1 MKKIFKNLN
10 ILWNRFKKTGD
21 EFWEELEEELI
32 KGDVSIDTAGRII
45 SELKEK
51 AYLEKINDIEG
62 MRRLLKDQI
71 VDILKTDGRTGL
83 EYSKEPPTVYM
94 VIGVNG
100 VGKTSA
106 IAKMANMFKEESKKV
121 ILAAADTYRS
131 AAVEQLAHFA
141 DKLDIDMVNHQR
153 NADPGAVVYDCLDRA
168 VARKADIVI
177 IDTAGRMQTSCNL
190 MEELKKIKRVVKKR
204 LGREPDEVL
213 LAIDS
218 TTGQNAR
225 SQAEIFTE
233 FMDVSGIILTK
244 TDGTSKGGIVLT
256 IKNDLGIPVKII
268 TEGEKLQ
275 DIYYFDPSGFADM
288 MFA

>member
-1 MKKIFKNLN
+1 MKNIFKNLN
-10 ILWNRFKKTGD
+10 MIWNRFKKTGD

-32 KGDVSIDTAGRII
+32 TGDVSINTADRII
-45 SELKEK
+45 SNLKEK
-51 AYLEKINDIEG
+51 AYLEKVSDIEG

-71 VDILKTDGRTGL
+71 IDILKTDDKIGL
-83 EYSKEPPTVYM
+83 EYSKDPPTVYM

-106 IAKMANMFKEESKKV
+106 IAKMANMFKKEGKKV

-131 AAVEQLAHFA
+131 AAVEQLGHFA
-141 DKLDIDMVNHQR
+141 DMLDIDMVNHQR

-177 IDTAGRMQTSCNL
+177 IDTAGRMQTSYNL

-244 TDGTSKGGIVLT
+244 TDGTSKGGIILT
-256 IKNDLGIPVKII
+256 IKNDLDIPVKII

-275 DIYYFDPSGFADM
+275 DIYYFDPVRFTDMIFA
-288 MFA
+288 

>member
-1 MKKIFKNLN
+1 MKNIFKNLN
-10 ILWNRFKKTGD
+10 RVWNRFKRTGD

-32 KGDVSIDTAGRII
+32 IGDVSINTADRII
-45 SELKEK
+45 SNLKEK
-51 AYLEKINDIEG
+51 AYLEKVSDIEG

-71 VDILKTDGRTGL
+71 IDILKTDDKIGL
-83 EYSKEPPTVYM
+83 EYSKDPPTVYM

-106 IAKMANMFKEESKKV
+106 IAKMANMFKKEGKKV

-131 AAVEQLAHFA
+131 AAVEQLGHFA
-141 DKLDIDMVNHQR
+141 DMLDIDMVNHQR

-177 IDTAGRMQTSCNL
+177 IDTAGRMQTSYNL

-244 TDGTSKGGIVLT
+244 TDGTSKGGIILT
-256 IKNDLGIPVKII
+256 IKNDLDIPVKII

-275 DIYYFDPSGFADM
+275 DIYYFDPVRFTDMIFA
-288 MFA
+288 